1 MSIKNIKNK
10 LKANSRQD
18 SIWLKN
24 AKWRKENEAWLDIS
38 FKIAVKVL
46 SALKANKAKGVYP
59 KSQKELAEA
68 LDCSPQYISKL
79 LKGKQRLGIDTI
91 TKVGNIMGL
100 QLLTVPEEEV
110 YNEDLMSSDDKFILD
125 INIEKM
131 ESFDHHFTTIWQD
144 ELWQRYNYSVN
155 VQEPTYIR
163 PNLKHLKI
171 A

>member
-10 LKANSRQD
+10 LRANSKQD
-18 SIWLKN
+18 STWLKN

-46 SALKANKAKGVYP
+46 SALKANKATGEYP
-59 KSQKELAEA
+59 KNQKELAMA

-79 LKGKQRLGIDTI
+79 LKGKERLGIDTI
-91 TKVGNIMGL
+91 TKVGDVLGL
-100 QLLTVPEEEV
+100 QLITVPEEKV
-110 YNEDLMSSDDKFILD
+110 FNENLMSSDDKFILD

-131 ESFDHHFTTIWQD
+131 ESFDHHFTTIWQN
-144 ELWQRYNYSVN
+144 EFWQRYNYSAN
-155 VQEPTYIR
+155 VQEPTYVR
-163 PNLKHLKI
+163 PNLELLKI